1 VVSETPLTVDDSLI
15 TGKPITDYRFMTTQL
30 EYVKHLRDLEV
41 YKRQQTLAKEVFA
54 LSKRLPREEQ
64 YSLTD
69 QLRRSSRS
77 IGAQIAEAWAKRLY
91 PKHFVSKLTDAD
103 GEQMETQHW
112 LIEAADCNYL
122 SESDFKRLLTL
133 CEEIGRML
141 GSMIR
146 KAESFSSNSYT
157 LHEEPLPY
165 LTTAY

>member
-1 VVSETPLTVDDSLI
+1 
-15 TGKPITDYRFMTTQL
+15 MATQL
-30 EYVKHLRDLEV
+30 EYVRHFKELEV
-41 YKRQQTLAKEVFA
+41 YKRQRELSREVFT
-54 LSKRLPREEQ
+54 LSKKFPVEEK

-69 QLRRSSRS
+69 QLRRASRS

-112 LIEAADCNYL
+112 LIEAGDCSYIG
-122 SESDFKRLLTL
+122 ESDSKRLLGL

-146 KAESFSSNSYT
+146 KAESFSSHDYS
-157 LHEEPLPY
+157 LHEEPPPY
-165 LTTAY
+165 LANDALDVSAEYLNTDH